1 MTVSMVLLTIKT
13 LEGIILGIH
22 RLLEEIRESSSSSK
36 EVGDKFER
44 LMLAFFRVEPTYV
57 AQFKNVWLW
66 SDWPDRK
73 GLPDTGIDLVA
84 ENVDGSGF
92 TAIQCKNYAPTTIL
106 DKKDIDSFFTE
117 SGKAPFTHR
126 IIVSTT
132 NLWTVHAENSLKGQ
146 DKPVRRIGIDA
157 LANSM
162 IDWDL
167 LSAEKITKLKLVDG
181 KKRRKHQIEAITA
194 VLDGFKEHDRGKLIM
209 ACGTGKTYTA
219 QCISEDLVGTGG
231 NVLLLVP
238 SISLLSQTVKEWT
251 ADSSIPINVFA
262 VCSDAKAGKRRETED
277 MSPYDLA
284 IPATTDTKLLVEKF
298 QKTSSKDK
306 MNVILSTYQSIGIIH
321 EAQKL
326 GFGKFDLII
335 ADEAH
340 RTTGVTLMG
349 EEDSAFTRV
358 HDDTYIQGA
367 KRLYMTAT
375 PRVYGDSAKA
385 KADAADALLAS
396 MDDYQTYGEEFYRL
410 GFAEAVNRDLLTD
423 YKVLVLTVNE
433 DAVASA
439 FQQQLSDSNHE
450 LRLDDATR
458 IVGCLNAFA
467 KHDPTDKYFVND
479 HSPMK
484 RIVAFSNTINNSKK
498 FKELFSEVSERFK
511 TYTDSDLAI
520 SVAVDHVDG
529 SFNSFKR
536 EELLGWL
543 KSEPPQSMC
552 HVLSNAKCLTEG
564 VDVPS
569 LDAIVFLEPRNSM
582 VDVIQAVGRV
592 MRKNA
597 DKKYGYVI
605 LPIGIPAG
613 ISPEEALSDNKRYAG
628 VWQVLNALRSHD
640 ERINAVVNKLDLNN
654 EAPEM
659 IEIVPVGFS
668 EESDSAS
675 SNEDSEEKPR
685 ALQLEF
691 PLEEIRQAIFAKM
704 VEKVG
709 TRQYW
714 ETWAKDVAQIAERH
728 VAQIN
733 EFLQKPNS
741 KVAKEFKAFL
751 KGLQGN
757 LNESITQEDAIE
769 MLAQHLITQPVFE
782 AIFGQS
788 GFAKSNSVSQV
799 MQSMVNVLEEK
810 FIDTDKKILESFYA
824 DVRLRVAG
832 IDNLEGK
839 QRIITEL
846 YEKFFKYAF
855 PRTAEK
861 LGIVYTPIEVVDF
874 IINSVQAVMKREF
887 DSSLADKNVHIIDP
901 FTGTGT
907 FIARLLQSGHINK
920 KSIEHKFKTE
930 IHANEIILLAYYIAA
945 VNIES
950 VFGSI
955 NDGKYQPFDGLVLT
969 DTFQMFESDDTFDD
983 IVFKEN
989 NEKVTKQK
997 NTDIR
1002 VVIGNPPYSVGQSD
1016 ANQGNQNMKYSDL
1029 DASIKN
1035 SYVRYSNSR
1044 TTTSVY
1050 DSYFRAF
1057 RWASNRVKTQGIICF
1072 VTNGSWIDSN
1082 TADGFRKSLQ
1092 KEFSSVHVFNLRG
1105 NQRTQGEQSRMEGGK
1120 IFGEGSRTPVAITLL
1135 VKNPNHKGPA
1145 EIFYHDIGE
1154 YLSRDEKLKIVSD
1167 FGSVDDIP
1175 WSKLI
1180 PNEAG
1185 DWINQ
1190 RDETY
1195 STFIPLGDREAKG
1208 KESQAIFRIFSEGL
1222 KTNRDAWS
1230 YNFSQRRVIE
1240 NMKRMILNYNE
1251 LVAEYITSGGPLEKF
1266 VRTDKKK
1273 ISWVQNLL
1281 KDLENG
1287 KKANFD
1293 SSEVILGNYRPFQKM
1308 WVYKQRQMVW
1318 SAYRTQSLFQQD
1330 TKNLVITLTG
1340 PGATVD
1346 FGALICTHLPNY
1358 HYMDTGKNY
1367 PLFFFPEEKSKSSE
1381 NMLIS
1386 FESED
1391 SKLDGISDW
1400 ALNLF
1405 REKYKIDLSKEDIFY
1420 YVYGVLSS
1428 PEFIRRYRTELKK
1441 ESPRVPLLKD
1451 FAAYSEYGKKLSE
1464 IHLNYESFN
1473 NEFVKVHISENLLD
1487 DKKKYYVEK
1496 MRFGKAG
1503 DKTTI
1508 HVNQHISVSEIP
1520 LELYSYLINGKSPI
1534 EWVMDRFRVKN
1545 DADSGNLNDP
1555 NEFSED
1561 PKYVLNLLLS
1571 VIAMTSKVLELQKTL
1586 PKLDIPN

>member
-1 MTVSMVLLTIKT
+1 MSIRTLLTA
-13 LEGIILGIH
+13 
-22 RLLEEIRESSSSSK
+22 IRESSTSEK
-36 EVGDKFER
+36 EKGDKFEK
-44 LMLAFFRVEPTYV
+44 LMLSFFRIEPTYK
-57 AQFKNVWLW
+57 AQFKSVWLW
-66 SDWPDRK
+66 SDWPGNK

-84 ENVDGSGF
+84 ENIDGSGF

-106 DKKDIDSFFTE
+106 DKADIDSFFTE
-117 SGKAPFTHR
+117 SGKAPFTYR

-132 NLWTVHAENSLKGQ
+132 NQWTVHAENSLKGQ
-146 DKPVRRIGIDA
+146 DKPVRRIGIDN
-157 LANSM
+157 LADSM
-162 IDWDL
+162 IDWDA
-167 LSAEKITKLKLVDG
+167 LSPENVSKLKLVDG
-181 KKRRKHQIEAITA
+181 KKRREHQKEAIA
-194 VLDGFKEHDRGKLIM
+194 SVLNGFKEHDRGKLIM

-219 QCISEDLVGTGG
+219 QCISEDLVGVGG
-231 NVLLLVP
+231 SVLLLVP
-238 SISLLSQTVKEWT
+238 SIFLLSQTVKEWT
-251 ADSSIPINVFA
+251 ADSNVLINVFA
-262 VCSDAKAGKRRETED
+262 VCSDATAGRRRETED
-277 MSPYDLA
+277 LSLYDLA
-284 IPATTDTKLLVEKF
+284 IPATTDTNLLVEKF
-298 QKTSSKDK
+298 KQTKSKEK
-306 MNVILSTYQSIGIIH
+306 MNVILCTYQSIGIIH

-326 GFGKFDLII
+326 GLGKFDLVI

-349 EEDSAFTRV
+349 EEDSTFTRV
-358 HDDTYIQGA
+358 HDDKYLKTS

-385 KADAADALLAS
+385 KADAADAWLAS
-396 MDDYQTYGEEFYRL
+396 MDDYETYGEEFYRL
-410 GFAEAVNRDLLTD
+410 GFHEAVTRDLLTD

-433 DAVASA
+433 EAVASA

-450 LRLDDATR
+450 LKLDDATR

-467 KHDPTDKYFVND
+467 KHDPTNQYFTND
-479 HSPMK
+479 HTPMK
-484 RIVAFSNTINNSKK
+484 RVVAFSNTINNSKK

-511 TYTDSDLAI
+511 SYTNSDLAV

-536 EELLGWL
+536 EQLMGWL
-543 KSEPPQSMC
+543 KAEAPNSVC
-552 HVLSNAKCLTEG
+552 NVLSNAKCLTEG

-582 VDVIQAVGRV
+582 VDVVQAVGRV

-613 ISPEEALSDNKRYAG
+613 ITPEEALSDNKRYAG

-640 ERINAVVNKLDLNN
+640 ERINAIVNKLDLNN

-668 EESDSAS
+668 EPEETPAQQ
-675 SNEDSEEKPR
+675 EDGEEKPR

-714 ETWAKDVAQIAERH
+714 ENWAKDVAQIAERH

-733 EFLQKPNS
+733 DFLLKPNS
-741 KVAKEFKAFL
+741 KVAKEFRNFL
-751 KGLQGN
+751 RGLQLN
-757 LNESITQEDAIE
+757 LNEGITQEDAIE
-769 MLAQHLITQPVFE
+769 MLAQHLITQPIFE
-782 AIFGQS
+782 AIFGKS
-788 GFAKSNSVSQV
+788 GFVESNSVSKV
-799 MQSMVNVLEEK
+799 MQSMVEVLEEK
-810 FIDTDKKILESFYA
+810 FVDTDRKILEGFYA
-824 DVRLRVAG
+824 DVRLRVEG

-874 IINSVQAVMKREF
+874 IINSVQSVMKKEF
-887 DSSLADKNVHIIDP
+887 NSSLSEKNVHIIDP

-920 KSIEHKFKTE
+920 KDIVKKYTSE

-955 NDGKYQPFDGLVLT
+955 NDGKYEPYEGLVLT
-969 DTFQMFESDDTFDD
+969 DTFQMFESKDVMDDL
-983 IVFKEN
+983 VFLEN

-997 NTDIR
+997 KTDIR

-1016 ANQGNQNMKYSDL
+1016 ANQGNQNMKYPDL
-1029 DASIKN
+1029 DESIKN
-1035 SYVRYSNSR
+1035 SYVRNSNSR

-1057 RWASNRVKTQGIICF
+1057 RWASDRVKDQGIICF

-1082 TADGFRKSLQ
+1082 TADGFRKSISN
-1092 KEFSSVHVFNLRG
+1092 EFSSAHVFNLRG
-1105 NQRTQGEQSRMEGGK
+1105 NARTMGEQRRLEAGNV
-1120 IFGEGSRTPVAITLL
+1120 FGEGSRTPVAITLL
-1135 VKNPNHKGPA
+1135 VRNPKHKGPA
-1145 EIFYHDIGE
+1145 EIFYHDIGDN
-1154 YLSRDEKLKIVSD
+1154 LSREEKLKVVAKYGD
-1167 FGSVDDIP
+1167 VDEIP
-1175 WSKLI
+1175 WTKLI
-1180 PNEAG
+1180 PNESG

-1190 RDETY
+1190 RDEAY
-1195 STFIPLGDREAKG
+1195 ATFIPLGDRDAKG
-1208 KESQAIFRIFSEGL
+1208 KENQAIFRVFSEGI

-1230 YNFSQRRVIE
+1230 YNYSRKNVIT
-1240 NMKRMILNYNE
+1240 NMKRMIENYNGYVDE
-1251 LVAEYITSGGPLEKF
+1251 FKKSGGPIDKF
-1266 VRTDKKK
+1266 VRVDKKK

-1287 KKANFD
+1287 KKALFD
-1293 SSEVILGNYRPFQKM
+1293 ESELTLGSYRPFQRM
-1308 WVYKQRQMVW
+1308 WVYKQRQMIW
-1318 SAYRTQSLFQQD
+1318 SPYRTQSLFSND
-1330 TKNLVITLTG
+1330 KPNLVITLTG

-1346 FGALICTHLPNY
+1346 FGALICTNLPNY

-1367 PLFFFPEEKSKSSE
+1367 PLYFFNESSKKDSDE
-1381 NMLIS
+1381 MLLGMDI
-1386 FESED
+1386 ED
-1391 SKLDGISDW
+1391 SKIDGITDW

-1405 REKYKIDLSKEDIFY
+1405 REKYNKKLTKEDIFY

-1428 PEFIRRYRTELKK
+1428 PEFVKRYKTELKK
-1441 ESPRVPLLKD
+1441 DSPRVPLLNEFD
-1451 FAAYSEYGKKLSE
+1451 SYVTFGKKLSQL
-1464 IHLNYESFN
+1464 HLEYEKFSDD
-1473 NEFVKVHISENLLD
+1473 FVKVEINEKVLD
-1487 DKKKYYVEK
+1487 LKKLYRVEK
-1496 MRFGKAG
+1496 MRFGKGG
-1503 DKTTI
+1503 DKSTI
-1508 HVNQHISVSEIP
+1508 QFNQFITISNIP
-1520 LELYSYLINGKSPI
+1520 EEVYTYLINGKTPI
-1534 EWVMDRFRVKN
+1534 EWVMDRYMVKE
-1545 DADSGNLNDP
+1545 DPDSGNLNDP
-1555 NEFSED
+1555 NEYSDD
-1561 PKYVLNLLLS
+1561 PKYILNLLLS
-1571 VIAMTSKVLELQKTL
+1571 VVAMSQEILKLQSSL
-1586 PKLDIPN
+1586 PKLVVPDSK

>member
-1 MTVSMVLLTIKT
+1 MGV
-13 LEGIILGIH
+13 H

-162 IDWDL
+162 IDWDS
-167 LSAEKITKLKLVDG
+167 LSAEKITKLKLVDV

-194 VLDGFKEHDRGKLIM
+194 VLEGFKEHDRGKLIM

-262 VCSDAKAGKRRETED
+262 VCSDAKAGMRRETED

-284 IPATTDTKLLVEKF
+284 IPATTDTKLLVEKLK
-298 QKTSSKDK
+298 KTSSKDK

-349 EEDSAFTRV
+349 EEGPVFTRV
-358 HDDTYIQGA
+358 HDESYLNGS

-385 KADAADALLAS
+385 KADAVDAVLAS

-410 GFAEAVNRDLLTD
+410 GFAEAVNRGLLTD

-450 LRLDDATR
+450 LKLDDATR

-479 HSPMK
+479 RSPMK
-484 RIVAFSNTINNSKK
+484 RIVAFSNTINNSKR

-511 TYTDSDLAI
+511 TYTNSDLAI
-520 SVAVDHVDG
+520 DVAVDHVDG

-613 ISPEEALSDNKRYAG
+613 IPPEEALSDNKRYSG

-640 ERINAVVNKLDLNN
+640 ERLSAVVNKLDLNN

-668 EESDSAS
+668 ENSESAP
-675 SNEDSEEKPR
+675 SNQEGEENPR
-685 ALQLEF
+685 ALQLQF

-709 TRQYW
+709 TREYW
-714 ETWAKDVAQIAERH
+714 ETWAKGIAQIAERH

-733 EFLQKPNS
+733 KFLEKPNS

-757 LNESITQEDAIE
+757 LNESITQDDAIE

-782 AIFGQS
+782 AIFGES
-788 GFAKSNSVSQV
+788 GFAQSNSVSKV
-799 MQSMVNVLEEK
+799 MQSMVDILEEK

-874 IINSVQAVMKREF
+874 IVNSVQTVLKKEF
-887 DSSLADKNVHIIDP
+887 DTNLSQKNVHIMDP

-907 FIARLLQSGHINK
+907 FIARLLQSGHFDK
-920 KSIEHKFKTE
+920 KDILQKFRNE

-950 VFGSI
+950 VFASI
-955 NDGKYQPFDGLVLT
+955 NGGKYEPFDGLVLT

-989 NEKVTKQK
+989 NEKVTRQK

-1016 ANQGNQNMKYSDL
+1016 ANQGNQNMKYPDL
-1029 DASIKN
+1029 DESIRKT
-1035 SYVRYSNSR
+1035 YVRLSKSTNSNS
-1044 TTTSVY
+1044 SY
-1050 DSYFRAF
+1050 DSYFKAF
-1057 RWASNRVKTQGIICF
+1057 RWASNRIQDLGVICY

-1082 TADGFRKSLQ
+1082 SADGFRKSLQ
-1092 KEFSSVHVFNLRG
+1092 KEFSSIYVFNLRG
-1105 NQRTQGEQSRMEGGK
+1105 NARTMGEQRRMEAGNV
-1120 IFGEGSRTPVAITLL
+1120 FGEGSRTPVAITLL
-1135 VKNPNHKGPA
+1135 VRNPKHRGLAN
-1145 EIFYHDIGE
+1145 IYYHDIGD
-1154 YLSRDEKLKIVSD
+1154 YLSREEKLKVVTD
-1167 FGSVDDIP
+1167 FRDFSEIP
-1175 WSKLI
+1175 WITLL
-1180 PNEAG
+1180 PNDSG

-1195 STFIPLGDREAKG
+1195 STFISLGDRGNKG
-1208 KESQAIFRIFSEGL
+1208 KESQAIFRTFSMGSR
-1222 KTNRDAWS
+1222 TNRDAWA
-1230 YNFSQRRVIE
+1230 YNFSKKVLIQNAQKMVR
-1240 NMKRMILNYNE
+1240 NYSAFLDDLSME
-1251 LVAEYITSGGPLEKF
+1251 RKSLEDITRAS
-1266 VRTDKKK
+1266 KKE
-1273 ISWVQNLL
+1273 ISWSRGLLDNLQKRKEAL
-1281 KDLENG
+1281 FDKD
-1287 KKANFD
+1287 
-1293 SSEVILGNYRPFQKM
+1293 EVITANYRPFQKM
-1308 WVYKQRQMVW
+1308 WL
-1318 SAYRTQSLFQQD
+1318 YREKFFMEMRYQTHVLFPE
-1330 TKNLVITLTG
+1330 KSSNLVMHATG
-1340 PGATVD
+1340 VGSTVD
-1346 FGALICTHLPNY
+1346 FSVLVTNTFPDHGFMTSGQIFPLY
-1358 HYMDTGKNY
+1358 YY
-1367 PLFFFPEEKSKSSE
+1367 PKSSSIDLE
-1381 NMLIS
+1381 NTLFAEEEPQAQIHAV
-1386 FESED
+1386 
-1391 SKLDGISDW
+1391 SDW
-1400 ALNLF
+1400 ALDTF
-1405 REKYKIDLSKEDIFY
+1405 RRRYSKKISKEDIFY
-1420 YVYGVLSS
+1420 YVYGVLSA
-1428 PEFIRRYRTELKK
+1428 PEYQIRYKNDLRKDAL
-1441 ESPRVPLLKD
+1441 RVPLLED
-1451 FAAYSEYGKKLSE
+1451 FLIYSEYGRSLANLHLKYETFENTSCVISISDHTKSDSE
-1464 IHLNYESFN
+1464 LY
-1473 NEFVKVHISENLLD
+1473 K
-1487 DKKKYYVEK
+1487 VEK
-1496 MRFGKAG
+1496 MRFRKKD
-1503 DKTTI
+1503 DKSSIHFNQFVTI
-1508 HVNQHISVSEIP
+1508 SNIP
-1520 LELYSYLINGKSPI
+1520 TELYEYRINGKSPI
-1534 EWVMDRFRVKN
+1534 EWVMDRYVTKI
-1545 DADSGNLNDP
+1545 DADSGIANDP
-1555 NEFSED
+1555 NDFSED
-1561 PKYVLNLLLS
+1561 PKYVFNLLLS
-1571 VIAMTSKVLELQKTL
+1571 VISMTTQILDLQKTL
-1586 PKLDIPN
+1586 PKLEIPK